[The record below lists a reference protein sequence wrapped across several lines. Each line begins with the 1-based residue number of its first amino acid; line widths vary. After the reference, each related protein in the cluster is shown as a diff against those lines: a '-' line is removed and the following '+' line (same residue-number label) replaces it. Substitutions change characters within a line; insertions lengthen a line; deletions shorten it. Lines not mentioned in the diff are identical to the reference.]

1 MIDQGRDKADVLDSD
16 RLPRWWTEDRPE
28 LMRANVERV
37 YEELI
42 KNAAPA

>member
-1 MIDQGRDKADVLDSD
+1 MIDQDWDKADVLDSD

-37 YEELI
+37 YGELI
-42 KNAAPA
+42 KNAVLA